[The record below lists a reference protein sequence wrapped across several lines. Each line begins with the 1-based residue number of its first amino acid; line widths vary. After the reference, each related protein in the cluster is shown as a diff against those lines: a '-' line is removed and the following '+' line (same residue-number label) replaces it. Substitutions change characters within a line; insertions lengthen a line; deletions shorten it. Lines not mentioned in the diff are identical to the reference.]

1 MHSSGKIKGFSMNK
15 SITENNRRGFLSK
28 MLVAGASSIAL
39 FSSSVYAKGSRT
51 STVKLTQKQ
60 KDRLFFIYQEEKVA
74 RDVYIYLGNIYEDES
89 TFASIQLA
97 EQRHMDSAQ
106 KLCETYDIDISM
118 IDESESDYGFFEVT
132 YLQNLYNKCI
142 ELSGDSLIEA
152 LEVGKLIEETDIGT
166 LTDTID
172 AIDIAEMPAD
182 VISTYETLR
191 EGSYNHLESFEAR
204 IARV

>member
-1 MHSSGKIKGFSMNK
+1 MNK
-15 SITENNRRGFLSK
+15 STNQDNRRGFLSK
-28 MLVAGASSIAL
+28 ILVVGASGVAL
-39 FSSSVYAKGSRT
+39 LSSSAFAKGR
-51 STVKLTQKQ
+51 STKLTQKQ

-74 RDVYIYLGNIYEDES
+74 RDVYIYLSDEYPNES

-106 KLCETYDIDISM
+106 KLCEKYDIDISM
-118 IDESESDYGFFEVT
+118 IDESANDYGHFEVT

-142 ELSGDSLIEA
+142 DLSGDILEDA
-152 LEVGKLIEETDIGT
+152 LAVGVLIEETDIGT

-172 AIDIAEMPAD
+172 GEVGEMPDD
-182 VISTYETLR
+182 VINTYYTLR

-204 IARV
+204 LARV

>member
-1 MHSSGKIKGFSMNK
+1 MKKN
-15 SITENNRRGFLSK
+15 TNQDNRRGFLSK
-28 MLVAGASSIAL
+28 MFVVGASGVAL
-39 FSSSVYAKGSRT
+39 LSSSAFAKGR
-51 STVKLTQKQ
+51 STKLTQKQ

-74 RDVYIYLGNIYEDES
+74 RDVYIYLSDEYPNES

-106 KLCETYDIDISM
+106 KLCEKYDIDISM
-118 IDESESDYGFFEVT
+118 IDESANDYGHFEVT

-142 ELSGDSLIEA
+142 DLSGDILEDA
-152 LEVGKLIEETDIGT
+152 LAVGVLIEETDIGT

-172 AIDIAEMPAD
+172 GEVGEMPDD
-182 VISTYETLR
+182 VINTYYTLR

-204 IARV
+204 LARV